1 MHRKNDVLPWVLK
14 RRDAAI
20 YHASLSAARCESEA
34 EDEKEK
40 GGWGA
45 VGTKTGLSET
55 DCRLQRETIKLT
67 KYHYQI
73 FNKVAAIR

>member
-1 MHRKNDVLPWVLK
+1 MALPRVLK
-14 RRDAAI
+14 PKRSSRISRR
-20 YHASLSAARCESEA
+20 SLSAARCESEA

-40 GGWGA
+40 GGCGA

-55 DCRLQRETIKLT
+55 DCSLQRATIKLT

>member
-1 MHRKNDVLPWVLK
+1 MVPLVLK
-14 RRDAAI
+14 QQSSRI
-20 YHASLSAARCESEA
+20 SCLCLSATRCESEA

-40 GGWGA
+40 GAGGRM
-45 VGTKTGLSET
+45 GKETGLSET
-55 DCRLQRETIKLT
+55 DCSLQRATIKLT